1 MLCQDLCEYVCAL
14 YVCWSGRGKCDYTL
28 FLTLTHT
35 RTFSGSNIP
44 QQRMV
49 RIMMHVSYS
58 RTFVAAALTTAVGFS
73 CCCWFWRRLWHC
85 REFSHRQNSYSFFC
99 SIFSFLV
106 GYPSK
111 QSFSIE
117 QLPSKHE
124 QRSDWNVNIFKFKSV
139 NIKTSSIR
147 TELNSSFWTVSQH
160 LFNLGLSV
168 PMTVTHSKGDNDGVT
183 SCQSLYSCL
192 LY

>member
-28 FLTLTHT
+28 FLTLAHT

-99 SIFSFLV
+99 SIFSFFWLDILRSS
-106 GYPSK
+106 PF
-111 QSFSIE
+111 QSNNFPLNTNNVRIEMSIFSS
-117 QLPSKHE
+117 LKV
-124 QRSDWNVNIFKFKSV
+124 R
-139 NIKTSSIR
+139 IKTSSIR
-147 TELNSSFWTVSQH
+147 TELNSSFWTVSQR

-168 PMTVTHSKGDNDGVT
+168 PMTATHSKATTMV
-183 SCQSLYSCL
+183 
-192 LY
+192 

>member
-1 MLCQDLCEYVCAL
+1 MSGFVRICVCL
-14 YVCWSGRGKCDYTL
+14 VRVLKRKRQMRLHTL
-28 FLTLTHT
+28 SNTHT
-35 RTFSGSNIP
+35 YTYILRLKHSP
-44 QQRMV
+44 ARMV

-73 CCCWFWRRLWHC
+73 CCCWFRRRLWHC

-147 TELNSSFWTVSQH
+147 TELNSSFWTVSQR

-168 PMTVTHSKGDNDGVT
+168 PMTATHSKGDNYGVT